1 VSVVAA
7 SNDLDRAAVRAS
19 CDEPRAFSSVFER
32 HFDDVRRYLVRRVGP
47 ALGDELASE
56 TFVRAFDGRG
66 RFDAE
71 RGVVRAWLFG
81 IAANLLRH
89 RARSEERRL
98 RAYARSGVDPVTEEL
113 EGVPARIDAQR
124 TGPRLAA
131 ALARLSS
138 GEREVV
144 LLYAWAD
151 LSYDEIAVALELPV
165 GTIRS
170 RLSRARARLRH
181 ELSCGDETHEDARAP
196 LALDGRGG

>member
-1 VSVVAA
+1 VAA

-32 HFDDVRRYLVRRVGP
+32 HFDDVRRYLVRRVGS

-56 TFVRAFDGRG
+56 TFARAFDGRR

-98 RAYARSGVDPVTEEL
+98 RAYARSGVDPVVEEL
-113 EGVPARIDAQR
+113 ESVPARIDAQR

-131 ALARLSS
+131 ALARLSA

-144 LLYAWAD
+144 LLYAWA
-151 LSYDEIAVALELPV
+151 EL
-165 GTIRS
+165 
-170 RLSRARARLRH
+170 
-181 ELSCGDETHEDARAP
+181 
-196 LALDGRGG
+196 

>member
-1 VSVVAA
+1 VSLVAA
-7 SNDLDRAAVRAS
+7 SDDLDRAAVRAS

-32 HFDDVRRYLVRRVGP
+32 HFDDVRRYLVRRVGS

-56 TFVRAFDGRG
+56 TFVQAFDGRV
-66 RFDAE
+66 RFDAD

-98 RAYARSGVDPVTEEL
+98 RAYARSGVDPVAEEL
-113 EGVPARIDAQR
+113 EGVPARVDAQR

-144 LLYAWAD
+144 LLYAWAG

-181 ELSCGDETHEDARAP
+181 ELACGDETCEDARAP
-196 LALDGRGG
+196 LAFDGRGG

>member
-1 VSVVAA
+1 VAA

-32 HFDDVRRYLVRRVGP
+32 HFDDVRRYLVRRVGS

-56 TFVRAFDGRG
+56 TFARAFDGRR

-98 RAYARSGVDPVTEEL
+98 RAYARSGVDPVVEEL

-124 TGPRLAA
+124 TGPRLAV
-131 ALARLSS
+131 ALARLSA

-144 LLYAWAD
+144 LLYAWAE
-151 LSYDEIAVALELPV
+151 LSYEEIAVALELPV

-170 RLSRARARLRH
+170 RLSRARGRLRH
-181 ELSCGDETHEDARAP
+181 ELSCGADTYDDPRAR
-196 LALDGRGG
+196 LALDGRAG

>member
-32 HFDDVRRYLVRRVGP
+32 HFDDVRRYLVRRVGVT
-47 ALGDELASE
+47 LGDELASE
-56 TFVRAFDGRG
+56 TFARAFDGRR

-71 RGVVRAWLFG
+71 RGAVRAWLFG

-89 RARSEERRL
+89 RARGEERRL
-98 RAYARSGVDPVTEEL
+98 RAYARSGVDPVVEEL
-113 EGVPARIDAQR
+113 ESVPARIDAQR

-131 ALARLSS
+131 ALARLSA

-144 LLYAWAD
+144 LLYAWAE

-170 RLSRARARLRH
+170 RLSRARGRLRH
-181 ELSCGDETHEDARAP
+181 ELSCGAETYDDPRAP
-196 LALDGRGG
+196 LALDGRAG

>member
-1 VSVVAA
+1 MSVVAA
-7 SNDLDRAAVRAS
+7 SNDLDRIAVRAS

-32 HFDDVRRYLVRRVGP
+32 HFDDVRHYLVRRVGP

-66 RFDAE
+66 SFDAE

-89 RARSEERRL
+89 RARSEQRRL
-98 RAYARSGVDPVTEEL
+98 RAYARSGVDPVAEEL
-113 EGVPARIDAQR
+113 EGIPARIDAQR

-144 LLYAWAD
+144 LLYAWAE

-170 RLSRARARLRH
+170 RLSRARARLRD
-181 ELSCGDETHEDARAP
+181 ELSRDETHDDARAP
-196 LALDGRGG
+196 LAFDGRGG

>member
-1 VSVVAA
+1 VAA

-47 ALGDELASE
+47 AVGDELASE

-66 RFDAE
+66 SFDGE
-71 RGVVRAWLFG
+71 RGAVRAWLFG

-98 RAYARSGVDPVTEEL
+98 RAYARTGVDPVAEEL

-144 LLYAWAD
+144 LLYAWAE

-196 LALDGRGG
+196 LAFDGRGG

>member
-47 ALGDELASE
+47 ALGDDLASE

>member
-1 VSVVAA
+1 VAA
-7 SNDLDRAAVRAS
+7 SDDLDRSAVRAS

-56 TFVRAFDGRG
+56 TFTRAFDGRR

-81 IAANLLRH
+81 IAANLLRQ
-89 RARSEERRL
+89 RARGEERRL
-98 RAYARSGVDPVTEEL
+98 RAYARSGVDAVAEEL
-113 EGVPARIDAQR
+113 EGVPARIDAKR

-144 LLYAWAD
+144 LLYAWAE
-151 LSYDEIAVALELPV
+151 LSYDEIAVALELPP

-181 ELSCGDETHEDARAP
+181 ELSLGDETYEDARAP

>member
-1 VSVVAA
+1 VAA
-7 SNDLDRAAVRAS
+7 SNDLDRAAVHAS
-19 CDEPRAFSSVFER
+19 CEEPRAFSSVFER
-32 HFDDVRRYLVRRVGP
+32 HFDDVRRYLVRRVGS

-56 TFVRAFDGRG
+56 TFARAFDGRR

-98 RAYARSGVDPVTEEL
+98 RAYARSGVDPVVEEL

-131 ALARLSS
+131 ALARLSA

-144 LLYAWAD
+144 LLYAWAE
-151 LSYDEIAVALELPV
+151 LSYEEIAVALELPV

-170 RLSRARARLRH
+170 RLSRARGRLRH
-181 ELSCGDETHEDARAP
+181 ELSCGAETCDDPRAP
-196 LALDGRGG
+196 LALDGRAG

>member
-1 VSVVAA
+1 MSVVAA

-32 HFDDVRRYLVRRVGP
+32 HFDDVRRYLVRRVGS

-56 TFVRAFDGRG
+56 TFARAFDGRR

-98 RAYARSGVDPVTEEL
+98 
-113 EGVPARIDAQR
+113 
-124 TGPRLAA
+124 
-131 ALARLSS
+131 
-138 GEREVV
+138 
-144 LLYAWAD
+144 
-151 LSYDEIAVALELPV
+151 
-165 GTIRS
+165 
-170 RLSRARARLRH
+170 
-181 ELSCGDETHEDARAP
+181 
-196 LALDGRGG
+196 

>member
-1 VSVVAA
+1 VAA
-7 SNDLDRAAVRAS
+7 SNDLDLDRAAVRAS
-19 CDEPRAFSSVFER
+19 CEEPRAFSSVFER
-32 HFDDVRRYLVRRVGP
+32 HFDDVRRYLVRRVGST
-47 ALGDELASE
+47 LGDELASE
-56 TFVRAFDGRG
+56 TFARAFDGRR

-71 RGVVRAWLFG
+71 RGAVRAWLFG

-98 RAYARSGVDPVTEEL
+98 RAYARSGVDPVVEEL

-131 ALARLSS
+131 ALARLSA

-144 LLYAWAD
+144 LLYAWAE

-170 RLSRARARLRH
+170 RLSRARGRLRH
-181 ELSCGDETHEDARAP
+181 ELSCGTEACDDPRAP
-196 LALDGRGG
+196 LALDGRAG